1 VTIYC
6 PSCGK
11 PNTDQADKC
20 ASCGKELTKPKPAA
34 PKFKG
39 TMMMGAPGLKPPGAP
54 APGASP
60 PAASP
65 PAASPGPAAPSAPQG
80 FDTATPPAGTPA
92 MPGAGGAAGAGAP
105 AKKNLAFQ
113 ATMLGPMSAPIP
125 PPGGGAPG
133 QPRIP
138 GPPPPAAGPPGG
150 SSSAPAAPE
159 PSASPAS
166 PAPAGGFTA
175 PSAEPAAPA
184 SSGWGSPSGGGSAGS
199 DAPATSSGWGS
210 SASASSAASGAPAAS
225 GWGGAPASAPP
236 AEGGWGGAPAAPGAL
251 GGLAANKKLLLGV
264 AAGCLAL
271 VMLACVATAVGLFV
285 LRSKTEQAATRF
297 TAEST
302 RVPLIFTLSGLQM
315 SCASGGP
322 KATASFFHPKAL
334 AELGDQVCKIDER
347 AIDVFGDASQ
357 STARVLQGTPLA
369 TKATSLGL
377 DADSCF
383 LYEAGDSQIAGCIL
397 DDGFKII
404 HMENVASL

>member
-39 TMMMGAPGLKPPGAP
+39 TMMMGAPGLKPPPGAP
-54 APGASP
+54 APAASP

-65 PAASPGPAAPSAPQG
+65 PAASPGPAAPSAAQG
-80 FDTATPPAGTPA
+80 FDAATPPAGTPA
-92 MPGAGGAAGAGAP
+92 MPGAGGAAGVGAPP

-133 QPRIP
+133 QPRLP

-150 SSSAPAAPE
+150 SPSTPAAPE
-159 PSASPAS
+159 PSASPAT
-166 PAPAGGFTA
+166 PAPSGGFSA
-175 PSAEPAAPA
+175 PAAEPAAPA
-184 SSGWGSPSGGGSAGS
+184 SSGWGGP
-199 DAPATSSGWGS
+199 
-210 SASASSAASGAPAAS
+210 ASASPAASSTPAAS

-236 AEGGWGGAPAAPGAL
+236 AEGGWGGAPAAPGSP
-251 GGLAANKKLLLGV
+251 GGLAGNKKLLIGV

-271 VMLACVATAVGLFV
+271 VVLGCIATAVGFFV
-285 LRSKTEQAATRF
+285 LRSKTEQAATSF
-297 TAEST
+297 AAQAS
-302 RVPLIFTLSGLQM
+302 RVSLGFTLSGLQM
-315 SCASGGP
+315 SCASAGP
-322 KATASFFHPKAL
+322 QGAAGFFHPEAL

-347 AIDVFGDASQ
+347 AIDVFGDASK

-369 TKATSLGL
+369 AKATSLGL
-377 DADSCF
+377 DADACF
-383 LYEAGDSQIAGCIL
+383 LYEAGDAQIAGCIL